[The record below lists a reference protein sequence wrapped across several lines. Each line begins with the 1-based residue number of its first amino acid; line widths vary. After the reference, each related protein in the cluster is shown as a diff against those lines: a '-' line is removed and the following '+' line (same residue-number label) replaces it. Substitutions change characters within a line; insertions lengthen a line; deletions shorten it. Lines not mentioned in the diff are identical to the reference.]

1 MFSGFGSKN
10 EKLNKMSKTYSTC
23 RMCMAVKCL
32 ASMIFLCFQVS
43 PMNNLVFSGAPHCRM
58 HTSCPCRDSSR
69 VLIAA
74 CTYSIFMTLC
84 ALLPD
89 LKLTVEQ
96 ITKASFTLKKV
107 RQKLHMF
114 FFYEVYGKKKFK
126 KKKTLY
132 VLCFFPC

>member
-1 MFSGFGSKN
+1 
-10 EKLNKMSKTYSTC
+10 
-23 RMCMAVKCL
+23 
-32 ASMIFLCFQVS
+32 
-43 PMNNLVFSGAPHCRM
+43 MNNLVFSGAPHCRM

-69 VLIAA
+69 VLIAV

-96 ITKASFTLKKV
+96 ITKASFTLTFCMAFLPEKV

-114 FFYEVYGKKKFK
+114 FLMRSMGKKCQKEK
-126 KKKTLY
+126 NIVCT
-132 VLCFFPC
+132 VFFSLLTSN